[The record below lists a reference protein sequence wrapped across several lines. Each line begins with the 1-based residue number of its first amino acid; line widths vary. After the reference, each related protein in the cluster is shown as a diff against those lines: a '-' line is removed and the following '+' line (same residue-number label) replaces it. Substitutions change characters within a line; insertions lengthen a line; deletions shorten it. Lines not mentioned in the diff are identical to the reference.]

1 MTRWWQRLPFWPTN
15 DAPNPSTFSE
25 QIAWLRRSF
34 GTNFDFTVHEFEIG
48 GQAVA
53 FAYFR
58 SLVDGA
64 NVQKDLV
71 APLLSAENPNLEQY
85 LAGLR
90 PVYQLQE
97 VSDPQSI
104 RQQLLSGCTLLLIAG
119 REAGGAGRYWLAQ
132 TPRIL
137 ARSIEE
143 SPSEFVSRGPRDGFV
158 EDVQVNLGLVRK
170 RLKGVDVKTESFMI
184 GQLSLTTCVLVY
196 LEGAGGA
203 EYAEKLRSKLNHI
216 RTDAVFDT
224 GQLEEL
230 LEEHPLSPF
239 EEYINTD
246 KPDKVAAELLG
257 GRVGLFVDGS
267 PTAILGPATF
277 FNHLSSP
284 ADHYDRAISS
294 SFHRLLR
301 LGGFFLSAHL
311 SALYLSLVTYHTH
324 LIPIKLV
331 EILMSKREQ
340 VPFPPLFEIFI
351 MQIMIDLVLE
361 AILRLPTKL
370 GQIIGVAGAIIIGQ
384 AAISAHLISPGVII
398 VVSITTIA
406 GYAMPRLSTAYS
418 VQILR
423 YVNLFLTVFLG
434 GYGLLVSMMFWLIH
448 LAQLSSLG
456 HAYLTPL
463 SPFHWSV
470 MRDTVIRFP
479 KRWLGPKEER

>member
-1 MTRWWQRLPFWPTN
+1 MTRWWQRLPFWPPN
-15 DAPNPSTFSE
+15 DAPNPSTYSE
-25 QIAWLRRSF
+25 QVAWLRRSF
-34 GTNFDFTVHEFEIG
+34 GTNFDFTVHEFEVSGHRMAI
-48 GQAVA
+48 
-53 FAYFR
+53 AYFD
-58 SLVDGA
+58 SLIDRV

-71 APLLSAENPNLEQY
+71 VPLLSAEKPDLAQY
-85 LAGLR
+85 FSALQ
-90 PVYQLQE
+90 PVYHLQE
-97 VSDPQSI
+97 TSDPLTI
-104 RQQLLSGCTLLLIAG
+104 RKQLLSGFTLLLFAG
-119 REAGGAGRYWLAQ
+119 QEADWTGRYWLVQ
-132 TPRIL
+132 TPRVL

-143 SPSEFVSRGPRDGFV
+143 SPSEYVSRGPRDGFV

-170 RLKGVDVKTESFMI
+170 RLKGVDVKSESFLI
-184 GQLSLTTCVLVY
+184 GKLSLTTCVLVY

-203 EYAEKLRSKLNHI
+203 EYAEKLRHKLKNI
-216 RTDAVFDT
+216 QTDAVFDT

-230 LEEHPLSPF
+230 LEDHPLSPF
-239 EEYINTD
+239 EEYINTE
-246 KPDKVAAELLG
+246 KPDKFASELLG
-257 GRVGLFVDGS
+257 GRVGVFVDGS
-267 PTAILGPATF
+267 PTAIVGPATF
-277 FNHLSSP
+277 FNQLSSP

-324 LIPIKLV
+324 LIPLKLV
-331 EILMSKREQ
+331 EILMSKREL

-418 VQILR
+418 VQLLR
-423 YVNLFLTVFLG
+423 YANLLLTAFFG

-470 MRDTVIRFP
+470 MRDTVIRLP